1 MSEERILNLLNNK
14 KYFEAKKLIS
24 NLMRIEKKNSKY
36 NFYYGLILANE
47 KKFKDAISFFMA
59 FRETKKDDYD
69 SNFNIAGCY
78 LGLLNFKKAI
88 EFYENC
94 LKLNLKRHEPFHQL
108 GICYRLI
115 REYEKSI
122 YYLNRA
128 IEIKENPFSYNLLGK
143 VYRENGKFVESKYS
157 FENSISFD
165 ENFLDSKLSLANLE
179 NDCGNYQRA
188 IEILNNVTSS
198 NKSNH
203 QILTRSKIIMG
214 NVLRSKGD
222 YNGAIELNKNA
233 LEMDS
238 TNIDASYN
246 LSLCY
251 LFIKDYEKAWKFH
264 EARYNL
270 QSFVLLKKMHDAF
283 RKPRWDNNKPKKNI
297 LFYGE
302 QGIGEQILYSQFY
315 DAIQDQFKNITIA
328 VNEKLIPF
336 FKNIYKNVEIIDYR
350 LISNYDNYEYHLPM
364 GSMGLYF
371 QKNLNFHN
379 YKNIDYLSYKNI
391 APKKNKRLRCGI
403 SWKSTNKIFGNKK
416 SMKLEH
422 FKNLFLTDEIE
433 FINLQYTNEEKEIE
447 SLEEKINKSI
457 FLDHKIDCF
466 NDINGVASL
475 IKSCDFV
482 ITVSNS
488 NAHISG
494 KLGVKTFLLLPFSD
508 GKLWYW
514 GLNTDNEVIWYPSIK
529 PLRMEKE
536 NDWNSCIINLEKEL
550 ENFL

>member
-14 KYFEAKKLIS
+14 KYIEAKKLIS
-24 NLMRIEKKNSKY
+24 NLMKIEKKNSKY

-143 VYRENGKFVESKYS
+143 VYRENGNFVESKYS

-179 NDCGNYQRA
+179 NDFGNYQRA

-283 RKPRWDNNKPKKNI
+283 RKPRWDNNKPKKI
-297 LFYGE
+297 FYFME
-302 QGIGEQILYSQFY
+302 NKVLES
-315 DAIQDQFKNITIA
+315 K
-328 VNEKLIPF
+328 
-336 FKNIYKNVEIIDYR
+336 
-350 LISNYDNYEYHLPM
+350 
-364 GSMGLYF
+364 YF
-371 QKNLNFHN
+371 ILNFMM
-379 YKNIDYLSYKNI
+379 LSK
-391 APKKNKRLRCGI
+391 
-403 SWKSTNKIFGNKK
+403 TN
-416 SMKLEH
+416 L
-422 FKNLFLTDEIE
+422 
-433 FINLQYTNEEKEIE
+433 
-447 SLEEKINKSI
+447 
-457 FLDHKIDCF
+457 
-466 NDINGVASL
+466 
-475 IKSCDFV
+475 
-482 ITVSNS
+482 
-488 NAHISG
+488 
-494 KLGVKTFLLLPFSD
+494 KT
-508 GKLWYW
+508 
-514 GLNTDNEVIWYPSIK
+514 
-529 PLRMEKE
+529 
-536 NDWNSCIINLEKEL
+536 
-550 ENFL
+550 

>member
-14 KYFEAKKLIS
+14 KYIEAKKLIS

-270 QSFVLLKKMHDAF
+270 QSFVLLKKMHDTF

-315 DAIQDQFKNITIA
+315 DAVQDQFKNITIA
-328 VNEKLIPF
+328 VNQKLIPF
-336 FKNIYKNVEIIDYR
+336 FKKIYNNVEIIDYR

-514 GLNTDNEVIWYPSIK
+514 GLNTDNEIIWYPSIK